1 MQQHS
6 NPSLLNYTIYLQPKT
21 TQWVTFI
28 HGAGGSSIIWYRQIK
43 AFNEHYNVLLIDL
56 RGHGNS
62 KHKPTTNSLSF
73 DEVVGDIIDVINH
86 LEIQTSHFVGISL
99 GTIVIR
105 QLADTHP
112 HRVDSLT
119 MAGAIMRLNIRS
131 QILMRFGMISKS
143 FIPYMWLYRFF
154 AYIIMP
160 RKNHKKSRQLFIQ
173 EAKKLTQPE
182 FIRWFSLSAQVNP
195 LLKKLRA
202 ATNAM
207 PCLYLMGSEDAMFL
221 PSIQKLVLQ
230 NPVNSTLV
238 IAANCGHVV
247 NIDSPEFFNQQCI
260 LFINEAVKNLSST
273 TVAIT
278 EKLTNI

>member
-1 MQQHS
+1 MQQTP
-6 NPSLLNYTIYLQPKT
+6 NPCLLSYNIYLQPKT

-28 HGAGGSSIIWYRQIK
+28 HGAGGSSVIWYKQIK

-62 KHKPTTNSLSF
+62 KQQPTTNALSF
-73 DEVVGDIIDVINH
+73 NEVVEDIMDVINH
-86 LEIQTSHFVGISL
+86 VGIQTSHFVGISL
-99 GTIVIR
+99 GTIIIR
-105 QLADTHP
+105 QLAEIHP

-119 MAGAIMRLNIRS
+119 MAGAIMRLNVRS

-143 FIPYMWLYRFF
+143 FIPYMWLYCFF

-173 EAKKLTQPE
+173 EAKKLTQQE

-195 LLKKLRA
+195 LLKKLRLA
-202 ATNAM
+202 NNAM

-247 NIDSPEFFNQQCI
+247 NIDSPEFFNKQTI
-260 LFINEAVKNLSST
+260 LFIESVIKALK
-273 TVAIT
+273 
-278 EKLTNI
+278 

>member
-1 MQQHS
+1 MQQYS
-6 NPSLLNYTIYLQPKT
+6 NPNLLSYYVYLQPKT
-21 TQWVTFI
+21 SQWVTFI
-28 HGAGGSSIIWYRQIK
+28 HGAGGSSIIWYKQIK
-43 AFNEHYNVLLIDL
+43 AFHEHYNVLLIDL

-62 KHKPTTNSLSF
+62 KQKPTTNSLSF
-73 DEVVGDIIDVINH
+73 DEVVEDIIDVVNH
-86 LEIQTSHFVGISL
+86 LGIQTSHFVGISL
-99 GTIVIR
+99 GTIIIR

-119 MAGAIMRLNIRS
+119 MAGAIMRLNLRS
-131 QILMRFGMISKS
+131 QILMSFGMLSKS

-173 EAKKLTQPE
+173 EAKKLTQQE

-195 LLKKLRA
+195 LLKKLRL
-202 ATNAM
+202 ATNTM

-230 NPVNSTLV
+230 KPINSSLV

-247 NIDSPEFFNQQCI
+247 NIDSVVFFNQQCI
-260 LFINEAVKNLSST
+260 FFIGNVIKDFTLATKAVKQVDET
-273 TVAIT
+273 F
-278 EKLTNI
+278 

>member
-1 MQQHS
+1 MQQYS
-6 NPSLLNYTIYLQPKT
+6 NPNLLSYYVYLQPKT
-21 TQWVTFI
+21 SQWVTFI
-28 HGAGGSSIIWYRQIK
+28 HGAGGSSIIWYKQIK
-43 AFNEHYNVLLIDL
+43 AFHEHYNVLLIDL

-62 KHKPTTNSLSF
+62 KQKPTTNSLSF
-73 DEVVGDIIDVINH
+73 DEVVEDIIDVVNH
-86 LEIQTSHFVGISL
+86 LGIQTSHFVGISL
-99 GTIVIR
+99 GTIIIR

-119 MAGAIMRLNIRS
+119 MAGAIMRLNLRS
-131 QILMRFGMISKS
+131 QILMSFGMLSKS

-173 EAKKLTQPE
+173 EAKKLTQQE

-195 LLKKLRA
+195 LLKKLRL
-202 ATNAM
+202 ATNTM

-230 NPVNSTLV
+230 KPINSSLV

-247 NIDSPEFFNQQCI
+247 NIDSVDFFNQQCI
-260 LFINEAVKNLSST
+260 FFIGNVIKDFTLATKAVKQVDET
-273 TVAIT
+273 F
-278 EKLTNI
+278 

>member
-1 MQQHS
+1 MQQYS
-6 NPSLLNYTIYLQPKT
+6 NPSLLSYNTYLQPKT

-28 HGAGGSSIIWYRQIK
+28 HGAGGSSIIWYKQIK

-62 KHKPTTNSLSF
+62 KQQPTTNSLSF
-73 DEVVGDIIDVINH
+73 NEVVEDIIAVINH
-86 LEIQTSHFVGISL
+86 LDIQISHFVGISL
-99 GTIVIR
+99 GTIIIR
-105 QLADTHP
+105 QLADLHP

-119 MAGAIMRLNIRS
+119 MAGAIMRLNVRS
-131 QILMRFGMISKS
+131 QILMRFGMLTKS
-143 FIPYMWLYRFF
+143 LIPYMWLYRFF

-173 EAKKLTQPE
+173 EAKKLTQQE

-195 LLKKLRA
+195 LLKKLRLA
-202 ATNAM
+202 KNAM

-238 IAANCGHVV
+238 IAADCGHVV
-247 NIDSPEFFNQQCI
+247 NIDSPEFFNQQTI
-260 LFINEAVKNLSST
+260 LFIDSVIKDATSSL
-273 TVAIT
+273 
-278 EKLTNI
+278 K

>member
-1 MQQHS
+1 MQQYS
-6 NPSLLNYTIYLQPKT
+6 NPCLLSYNIYLQPKT

-28 HGAGGSSIIWYRQIK
+28 HGAGGSSIIWYKQIK
-43 AFNEHYNVLLIDL
+43 AFNEHYNLLLIDL

-62 KHKPTTNSLSF
+62 KQQPTTNSLSF
-73 DEVVGDIIDVINH
+73 NEVVEDIIAVINH
-86 LEIQTSHFVGISL
+86 LNIQTSHFVGISL
-99 GTIVIR
+99 GTIIIR

-119 MAGAIMRLNIRS
+119 MAGAIMRLNVRS
-131 QILMRFGMISKS
+131 QILMRFGMLSKS

-160 RKNHKKSRQLFIQ
+160 KKNHKKSRRLFIQ
-173 EAKKLTQPE
+173 EAKKLTQQE
-182 FIRWFSLSAQVNP
+182 FIRWFGLSAHVNP
-195 LLKKLRA
+195 LLKKLRSVK
-202 ATNAM
+202 NLM

-230 NPVNSTLV
+230 NPTNSTLV

-247 NIDSPEFFNQQCI
+247 NIDSPIFFNQQCI
-260 LFINEAVKNLSST
+260 LFINEAIKHLSST
-273 TVAIT
+273 TVAKTKI
-278 EKLTNI
+278 LTNI

>member
-1 MQQHS
+1 MQQYS
-6 NPSLLNYTIYLQPKT
+6 NPNLLSYYVYLQPKT
-21 TQWVTFI
+21 SQWVTFI
-28 HGAGGSSIIWYRQIK
+28 HGAGGSSIIWYKQIK
-43 AFNEHYNVLLIDL
+43 AFHEHYNVLLIDL

-62 KHKPTTNSLSF
+62 KQKPTTNSLSF
-73 DEVVGDIIDVINH
+73 DEVVEDIIDVVNH
-86 LEIQTSHFVGISL
+86 LGIQTSHFVGISL
-99 GTIVIR
+99 GTIIIR

-119 MAGAIMRLNIRS
+119 MAGAIMRLNLRS
-131 QILMRFGMISKS
+131 QILMSFGMLSKS

-173 EAKKLTQPE
+173 EAKKLTQQE

-195 LLKKLRA
+195 LLKKLRL
-202 ATNAM
+202 ATNTM

-230 NPVNSTLV
+230 KPINSSLV
-238 IAANCGHVV
+238 IAANCGHVA
-247 NIDSPEFFNQQCI
+247 NIDSADFFNEQCI
-260 LFINEAVKNLSST
+260 FFIGNVIKDFTLATKAVKQVDET
-273 TVAIT
+273 F
-278 EKLTNI
+278 